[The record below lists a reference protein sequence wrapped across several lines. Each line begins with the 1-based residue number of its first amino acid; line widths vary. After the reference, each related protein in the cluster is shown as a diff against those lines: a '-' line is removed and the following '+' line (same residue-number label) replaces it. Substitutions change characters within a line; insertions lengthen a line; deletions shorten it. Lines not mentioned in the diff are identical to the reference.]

1 MSEARTWNGTD
12 LLLKGRKK
20 EILGVRICIGAYL
33 TAAKRSVDSSLS
45 PDTSL
50 SV

>member
-20 EILGVRICIGAYL
+20 EMLCVSICIEAYL
-33 TAAKRSVDSSLS
+33 TTTR
-45 PDTSL
+45 TTTTTT
-50 SV
+50 